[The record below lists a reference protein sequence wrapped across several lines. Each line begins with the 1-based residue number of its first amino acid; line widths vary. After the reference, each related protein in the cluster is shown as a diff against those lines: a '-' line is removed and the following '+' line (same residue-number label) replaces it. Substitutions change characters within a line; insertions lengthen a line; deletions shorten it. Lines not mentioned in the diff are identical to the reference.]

1 MGSPSVAA
9 HRILQNAC
17 HASSSL
23 IRATSATLS
32 VRHSGDS
39 KKWAAM
45 VIIPDACSWYVLS
58 RRELVVIYL
67 GCF

>member
-1 MGSPSVAA
+1 MWNHAKCGRTQSLDAPPVAA
-9 HRILQNAC
+9 HLILQNAC

-39 KKWAAM
+39 RKWATM
-45 VIIPDACSWYVLS
+45 TITVVKCS
-58 RRELVVIYL
+58 
-67 GCF
+67 